1 VFSWKGSLSLHKER
15 IHKTPDSYP
24 CPVEDCRKSFSY
36 KHVLQQHLKRV
47 HKMDVASSAI
57 PSVPTTTSTAVPN
70 TAAINAGASTVAEGA
85 ETDTAAA
92 GEVVP
97 VAEDS
102 SSEDDD
108 DMVGAQ

>member
-57 PSVPTTTSTAVPN
+57 PSVPTSSTGPN
-70 TAAINAGASTVAEGA
+70 QTAAKAGASAAAEGA
-85 ETDTAAA
+85 EADAA
-92 GEVVP
+92 GAEQAVP
-97 VAEDS
+97 LAEDS

-108 DMVGAQ
+108 DIMGAQ